1 MSALI
6 ADLAHA
12 VRVLRASPGFALVTI
27 ATLALAIGAT
37 TAMFSVVDGVLFKP
51 LPVEDE
57 RRLLVVWT
65 SKPERGFSHWPFSYA
80 SYDGMRERL
89 RTVSGVGAH
98 PYAGTLPAV
107 LRLNDGSAMPLQ
119 RTAVTGEWF
128 DVLGVRPRAGRLLT
142 AADDRVGA
150 PPVAVLSSGIAE
162 RLFGGI
168 SEAIDRRVR
177 LQETTFTVVGVAPAA
192 FDYPRN
198 ADAWVAAV
206 WVRDSPYVAWDMVVR
221 VAPGFTREQA
231 VADLTMALA
240 TLPAET
246 GPLGPITR
254 QIIHAQTFADHV
266 VGDVRPALLMLGAGV
281 LLMLIVAGLNVA
293 NLLIARGLER
303 QRELSVRAAIG
314 ASRAR
319 LVRLLATEAGVLAAT
334 AAVIAVLVA
343 SVALE
348 ALLVLAPAEMPRIAE
363 VALDARALAFT
374 VALAVLIAIVFG
386 TLPAFR
392 TASVEPAQALRA
404 PGGSIG
410 PDPSRHWLRHAL
422 VVGQIAAAM
431 LVMSTAGLL
440 VASVDRMRRLN
451 VGFAAQELFLAEVS
465 LPPSRY
471 PEPVDVQRAMSR
483 LAEHTATLPGVT
495 RASAVVAAPFAGT
508 QGVDATVFGE
518 GQAIRG
524 GESANPI
531 VNYEGVDSSYFATVG
546 VPVLRGRATDG
557 RDRAGSEPV
566 VVVNETFARL
576 FWPGKDPIGR
586 RIKWGSSSSHNPW
599 LTVVGLAADARYREL
614 TTIRPGIYVPYA
626 HGIPVSPGY
635 LVARGTDPASVTGA
649 IRRAVADQ
657 QPGAAIVS
665 IEPLPNLLAAPLARP
680 RFQSTLAVCFA
691 ALACL
696 LSIVGTHGMLS
707 FHVRQ
712 RRRDIGIRMALGA
725 GPSNVRG
732 LVLRPGLTTG
742 TLGVLIGVALAFAG
756 RRLLQPLLFG
766 VTAGDPLVL
775 IGTAASLLIFVLA
788 ATAAPIRVATRTDPL
803 LVLRGE

>member
-1 MSALI
+1 M
-6 ADLAHA
+6 
-12 VRVLRASPGFALVTI
+12 RRLRASPGFALVTI

-51 LPVEDE
+51 LPVKDE
-57 RRLLVVWT
+57 HRLLVVWT

-98 PYAGTLPAV
+98 LYAGTLPVV

-142 AADDRVGA
+142 AADDQVGA
-150 PPVAVLSSGIAE
+150 PPVAVLSSGMAG
-162 RLFGGI
+162 RLFGNV
-168 SEAIDRRVR
+168 SNAIDRRVR
-177 LQETTFTVVGVAPAA
+177 LEETTFTVVGVAPAA

-231 VADLTMALA
+231 VADLAAALA
-240 TLPAET
+240 TLPVET

-254 QIIHAQTFADHV
+254 QIIHTQTFADHV

-319 LVRLLATEAGVLAAT
+319 LVRLLATEAGVLAST

-348 ALLVLAPAEMPRIAE
+348 ALLVLAPAEMPRVDE
-363 VALDARALAFT
+363 VAIDARALAFT
-374 VALAVLIAIVFG
+374 VAIAVVIAIVFG

-392 TASVEPAQALRA
+392 AAGVEPAEALRA
-404 PGGSIG
+404 PGASIG

-422 VVGQIAAAM
+422 VVGQIAAAT

-440 VASVDRMRRLN
+440 VASVDRIRRLD
-451 VGFAAQELFLAEVS
+451 VGFAAQELLLAEVS

-471 PEPVDVQRAMSR
+471 PEPGDVQRAMSR
-483 LAEHTATLPGVT
+483 LAEHTATLAGVT
-495 RASAVVAAPFAGT
+495 HASAVVAAPFAGT
-508 QGVDATVFGE
+508 QGVDATVFAE
-518 GQAIRG
+518 GQAI

-546 VPVLRGRATDG
+546 LPVLRGRAIDG

-586 RIKWGSSSSHNPW
+586 RVKWGSSSSQNPW
-599 LTVVGLAADARYREL
+599 LTVVGMAADTRYREL

-635 LVARGTDPASVTGA
+635 LVARGSDPASVTGA
-649 IRRAVADQ
+649 IRRGVADQ

-712 RRRDIGIRMALGA
+712 RKRDIGIRVALGA

-742 TLGVLIGVALAFAG
+742 TLGVLIGVALALAG

-803 LVLRGE
+803 LVLRSE